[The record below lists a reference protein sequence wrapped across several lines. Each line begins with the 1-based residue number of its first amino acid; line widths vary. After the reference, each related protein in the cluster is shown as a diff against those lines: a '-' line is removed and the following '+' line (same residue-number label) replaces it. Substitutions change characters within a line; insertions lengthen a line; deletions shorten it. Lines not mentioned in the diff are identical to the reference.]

1 MRTTLNA
8 GDSSRVMMMKVEDN
22 AEDRV
27 GTLLLLTMM
36 TEANADDDEGQ

>member
-1 MRTTLNA
+1 MRTTLNV